1 MIDTTFSMVRVR
13 NIMRRDL
20 MENWKSNLYGLL
32 GIFAAFFFPM
42 LGLLWSAEDGVET
55 VYPEVYSFYRFCG
68 NMLGVIGM
76 VVSFAML
83 FYASRIMKCMDSKEK
98 RISYLLLPAT
108 KLEKFFSRAVFVTIG
123 TLLMVL
129 VALLALELTH
139 YLLLPLFG
147 LPAIYS
153 QSILVEVFSLK
164 WATHASVDATGEPV
178 YSWWLMQLLG
188 WIFCLWN
195 HSLFILGGSFWYKHP
210 FLKTI
215 GTCLAV
221 TILGGILFA
230 SLAEGGALIR
240 LSEWIQ
246 EHFQDTPQF
255 ADGVL
260 AIITTFFFLLT
271 LFNWWLSY
279 RLFTRS
285 QVIKRKLWRL

>member
-1 MIDTTFSMVRVR
+1 MDTTFSMVRVR
-13 NIMRRDL
+13 NIMQRDL
-20 MENWKSNLYGLL
+20 IENWKSNLYGLL

-42 LGLLWSAEDGVET
+42 LGFLWSAEDWVET
-55 VYPEVYSFYRFCG
+55 GFPEVYSFHRFCG

-76 VVSFAML
+76 VVSFAMII
-83 FYASRIMKCMDSKEK
+83 YASRIMKCMDSKEN

-108 KLEKFFSRAVFVTIG
+108 KLEKFFSRAVLVTIG

-139 YLLLPLFG
+139 YLLLPLFD
-147 LPAIYS
+147 LPTVYS
-153 QSILVEVFSLK
+153 QSLLVEVFSMK
-164 WATHASVDATGEPV
+164 WATHASVDVTGEPV

-221 TILGGILFA
+221 TILGGIMFA
-230 SLAEGGALIR
+230 SLAEGGSLIR
-240 LSEWIQ
+240 FSEWIK

-255 ADGVL
+255 VDGVL
-260 AIITTFFFLLT
+260 ASIAVFFLLFT

>member
-1 MIDTTFSMVRVR
+1 MDTSFSMVRVR

-20 MENWKSNLYGLL
+20 IENWKSNLYGLL

-42 LGLLWSAEDGVET
+42 LGLLWSAEDWVET
-55 VYPEVYSFYRFCG
+55 GYSEVYSFHRFCG

-76 VVSFAML
+76 VVSFAMI

-108 KLEKFFSRAVFVTIG
+108 KLEKFFSRAVLVTVG

-139 YLLLPLFG
+139 YLLLPLFD
-147 LPAIYS
+147 LPAVYS
-153 QSILVEVFSLK
+153 QSLLVEVFSMQ
-164 WATHASVDATGEPV
+164 WATHASVDVTGESA

-230 SLAEGGALIR
+230 SLADSGIWSFLIKR
-240 LSEWIQ
+240 VDENYSHSSQ
-246 EHFQDTPQF
+246 TV
-255 ADGVL
+255 DGWLTVVSV
-260 AIITTFFFLLT
+260 AFLLFT

>member
-1 MIDTTFSMVRVR
+1 MDTTFSLTRVR

-153 QSILVEVFSLK
+153 QSILVEVFSMK

-221 TILGGILFA
+221 TILGGIMFA

-260 AIITTFFFLLT
+260 AIITTFFFLFT

>member
-1 MIDTTFSMVRVR
+1 MDTTFSMVRVR
-13 NIMRRDL
+13 NIMQRDL
-20 MENWKSNLYGLL
+20 IENWKSNLYGLL

-42 LGLLWSAEDGVET
+42 LGFLWSAEDWVET
-55 VYPEVYSFYRFCG
+55 GFPEVYSFHRFCG

-76 VVSFAML
+76 VVSFAMI
-83 FYASRIMKCMDSKEK
+83 FYASRIMKCMDSKEN

-108 KLEKFFSRAVFVTIG
+108 KLEKFFSRAVLVTIG

-129 VALLALELTH
+129 VALLALEFTH
-139 YLLLPLFG
+139 YLLLPLFD
-147 LPAIYS
+147 LPTVYS
-153 QSILVEVFSLK
+153 QSLLVEVFSMK

-240 LSEWIQ
+240 LSEWIK

-255 ADGVL
+255 VDGVL
-260 AIITTFFFLLT
+260 AIITIFFFLFT